1 MALGRHADDDDDAS
15 DRAFIGVPGED
26 GAAGIVQSTPIG
38 SGANSTD
45 IIIAGAFNASVGY
58 SRGDVA
64 GTNYGAVIASPA
76 GE

>member
-1 MALGRHADDDDDAS
+1 
-15 DRAFIGVPGED
+15 VPGED
-26 GAAGIVQSTPIG
+26 GNAGIVQSTPIG

-45 IIIAGAFNASVGY
+45 IIVAKGFNASVGY
-58 SRGDVA
+58 ARGDVA

>member
-1 MALGRHADDDDDAS
+1 
-15 DRAFIGVPGED
+15 VPGED

-45 IIIAGAFNASVGY
+45 IIVAGEFNSSVGY
-58 SRGDVA
+58 GRGDVA